1 MKSPASAGLFLGTSG
16 WAWAVAVAASAAP
29 TPTLPRK
36 RGRGLSGE
44 AVGKTVAKTVGKTV
58 SFVQAATRR
67 SLPAAG
73 GCEAMRWEYG
83 GKTASFCTGRDAS
96 LPSPR
101 AGEGWGG
108 GQRRRGNP
116 AVLSLPKQPASSAAR
131 AAVPR
136 KRQVL
141 VEAAAA
147 RRALVRAWACSL
159 MASSFRPAA
168 ARRAPIAVR
177 RRAAALGR
185 IPHPPAG
192 YRDD

>member
-16 WAWAVAVAASAAP
+16 WAWGVAVAASAAP
-29 TPTLPRK
+29 TPPLPRK

-96 LPSPR
+96 LPPPR

-116 AVLSLPKQPASSAAR
+116 AVLSLPKQPASSVGERRQCR
-131 AAVPR
+131 ASGSCSSRLPQRGGRSYVCG
-136 KRQVL
+136 
-141 VEAAAA
+141 
-147 RRALVRAWACSL
+147 RA
-159 MASSFRPAA
+159 
-168 ARRAPIAVR
+168 
-177 RRAAALGR
+177 
-185 IPHPPAG
+185 H
-192 YRDD
+192 